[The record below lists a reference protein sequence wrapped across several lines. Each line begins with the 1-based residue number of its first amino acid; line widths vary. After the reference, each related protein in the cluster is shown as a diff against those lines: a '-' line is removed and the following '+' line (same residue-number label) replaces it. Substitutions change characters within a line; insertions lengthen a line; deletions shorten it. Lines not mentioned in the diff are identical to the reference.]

1 MTFQALFRRFHY
13 KIFKYLPL
21 FSKKP
26 WEIIGVKE
34 GKISQGRMKF
44 ARLLGILPDYPK
56 KNSVETLRSPGGGPL
71 HSRLVHSFNHS
82 FKRTSSLCTLYSRY
96 SRRNARFVESNGC
109 TQAKRTSTIDRQKE
123 LGHSSQRLG
132 RCSGHIPRV

>member
-1 MTFQALFRRFHY
+1 MSMFPMTFQALFRRFHY

-34 GKISQGRMKF
+34 GKISRGRMKF

-71 HSRLVHSFNHS
+71 HSRLVHSFNQS
-82 FKRTSSLCTLYSRY
+82 FIQTHLKPVYTVQPLLSTKRAI
-96 SRRNARFVESNGC
+96 RRE
-109 TQAKRTSTIDRQKE
+109 
-123 LGHSSQRLG
+123 
-132 RCSGHIPRV
+132 

>member
-1 MTFQALFRRFHY
+1 MFPMTFQALFRRFHY

-44 ARLLGILPDYPK
+44 ARLLGILLVYFSSPLRNENN
-56 KNSVETLRSPGGGPL
+56 KNKPLEPG
-71 HSRLVHSFNHS
+71 
-82 FKRTSSLCTLYSRY
+82 
-96 SRRNARFVESNGC
+96 
-109 TQAKRTSTIDRQKE
+109 
-123 LGHSSQRLG
+123 
-132 RCSGHIPRV
+132 